1 MSVMTAG
8 EQKRRAG
15 SARGRRLVTAVPG
28 QSNVMAGPWPG
39 AGEQHGRAVPGE
51 RHGRTAPGERHVR
64 TAHGVPGRASRPGT
78 AGTVGSP
85 PPGARMEAALPSAA
99 RVPVPQPPTARPGV
113 ARPGAARPGAAQ
125 PSEPCPPVAGLQAA
139 RTGAARSLSAR
150 SRPIRTR
157 VRLTRRGRIVVAG
170 LITASMV
177 LVAALAW
184 LAGTAK
190 ADAAGSGVPSS
201 AVYHSLRSVVVLP
214 GQSLWSIATRYEPGS
229 DPRNVIQEI
238 IDLNALSGT
247 SVQPGQRLWL
257 PRG

>member
-28 QSNVMAGPWPG
+28 QPNVMAGPWPG
-39 AGEQHGRAVPGE
+39 AGERHGRTVAGE
-51 RHGRTAPGERHVR
+51 RHGRTAQG
-64 TAHGVPGRASRPGT
+64 TPGRASRPGT
-78 AGTVGSP
+78 AGAAEP
-85 PPGARMEAALPSAA
+85 PLPGARMEAALPSAA
-99 RVPVPQPPTARPGV
+99 RVLALPAAARPAVVRPGV
-113 ARPGAARPGAAQ
+113 ARHSESSPPVTRHQAAQ
-125 PSEPCPPVAGLQAA
+125 SQAPRAGVARYLEAG
-139 RTGAARSLSAR
+139 
-150 SRPIRTR
+150 SRPVRSR
-157 VRLTRRGRIVVAG
+157 VRLTRRGRIVVVG
-170 LITASMV
+170 LITAGMV

-201 AVYHSLRSVVVLP
+201 AVYHSLHSVVVLP
-214 GQSLWSIATRYEPGS
+214 GQSLWSIATQYEPGS

-238 IDLNALSGT
+238 VDLNALNGT
-247 SVQPGQRLWL
+247 SVQPGQHLWL

>member
-1 MSVMTAG
+1 MTVMTAG

-28 QSNVMAGPWPG
+28 QPNVMAGPWPG
-39 AGEQHGRAVPGE
+39 AGVHGQTAQGE
-51 RHGRTAPGERHVR
+51 RHGRAAQGK
-64 TAHGVPGRASRPGT
+64 PGRPPRPDT
-78 AGTVGSP
+78 AGTVESP
-85 PPGARMEAALPSAA
+85 PPVARTAAALPSTA
-99 RVPVPQPPTARPGV
+99 RVPVPRQVSARPPAARTVAERPGV
-113 ARPGAARPGAAQ
+113 AQSSQACPPAARPQ
-125 PSEPCPPVAGLQAA
+125 TA
-139 RTGAARSLSAR
+139 RTGVARSPETR
-150 SRPIRTR
+150 VRPARTR
-157 VRLTRRGRIVVAG
+157 VRLTRRGRVVVAG
-170 LITASMV
+170 LMTASMV

-214 GQSLWSIATRYEPGS
+214 GQSLWSIATRYEPRS

-247 SVQPGQRLWL
+247 SVQPGQHLWL